1 MVEYRT
7 AVADHTDARSLV
19 LNPSAPQPV
28 PDRASP
34 SPAFSVIMPAYNTG
48 PYIEEAIRS
57 VLAQT
62 RQDWQLVIVDDGSP
76 DDLAERVE
84 TFTDD
89 PRVIFIRQENGG
101 VAAARNTALAA
112 ADGEWL
118 ITLDSD
124 DLIEP
129 EYMARM
135 AQLISENPN
144 VSLITPDA
152 RLVDEAGNDLGRNYS
167 QMSAI
172 PPAVRDDET
181 VTRLLG
187 HNIFIPMSAA
197 RRSVVTELGGWDT
210 NLNSIEDYDLWLRL
224 AAAGHGCMIALE
236 PLAVYRVR
244 AGSITR
250 DADGHN
256 GRVYQM
262 RVLLM
267 EKVLRRDDLSP
278 RHRRI
283 AERSL
288 RRAEAGRALADSR
301 SALHEG
307 DYSTSRS
314 KAWEAWRTAHLARH
328 GLIAT
333 GVGLAPAVMR
343 RIHARGL
350 RSTG

>member
-1 MVEYRT
+1 MNSSAT
-7 AVADHTDARSLV
+7 QPAPDPATPDAG
-19 LNPSAPQPV
+19 ATT
-28 PDRASP
+28 
-34 SPAFSVIMPAYNTG
+34 PAFSVIMPAYNTG

-62 RQDWQLVIVDDGSP
+62 RPDWQLVIVDDGSP
-76 DDLAERVE
+76 DDLAERVKK
-84 TFTDD
+84 FTGD
-89 PRVIFIRQENGG
+89 PRIVFIRQENGG
-101 VAAARNTALAA
+101 VAAARNTALGAA
-112 ADGEWL
+112 EGEWL

-135 AQLISENPN
+135 AEIIAENPG

-152 RLVDEAGNDLGRNYS
+152 RLVDETGKDLGERYS

-172 PPAVRDDET
+172 PSALPDGEA
-181 VTRLLG
+181 VTRLLD
-187 HNIFIPMSAA
+187 HNIFIPMSTA
-197 RRSVVTELGGWDT
+197 RRSVVSELGGWDT
-210 NLNSIEDYDLWLRL
+210 DLNSIEDYDLWFRL
-224 AAAGHGCMIALE
+224 AAAGHDCMIVRE

-288 RRAEAGRALADSR
+288 RRAKAGRALADAR
-301 SALHEG
+301 SALHRD
-307 DYSTSRS
+307 DYPAARRS
-314 KAWEAWRTAHLARH
+314 AWEAWRTAHLPRH
-328 GLIAT
+328 GLIAI
-333 GVGLAPAVMR
+333 GVGLAPGIMR
-343 RIHARGL
+343 RLHARGL
-350 RSTG
+350 RSAD

>member
-1 MVEYRT
+1 MNTSSIQPAPVASASASP
-7 AVADHTDARSLV
+7 AVAPT
-19 LNPSAPQPV
+19 
-28 PDRASP
+28 
-34 SPAFSVIMPAYNTG
+34 FSVIMPAYATG

-62 RQDWQLVIVDDGSP
+62 RRDWQLVVVDDGSP

-84 TFTDD
+84 KFTAD
-89 PRVIFIRQENGG
+89 PRVVLIRQENGG

-112 ADGEWL
+112 AEGAWL
-118 ITLDSD
+118 IMLDSD

-129 EYMARM
+129 DYMARM
-135 AQLISENPN
+135 AQLIDENPG

-152 RLVDEAGNDLGRNYS
+152 RLVDEAGADLGRRYS

-172 PPAVRDDET
+172 PPALSEDEALE
-181 VTRLLG
+181 RLLD

-197 RRSVVTELGGWDT
+197 RRSVVDELGGWDT
-210 NLNSIEDYDLWLRL
+210 NLNSIEDYDLWFRL
-224 AAAGHGCMIALE
+224 AAAGHRCMITRE

-267 EKVLRRDDLSP
+267 EKILRRGDLSP
-278 RHRRI
+278 DHRRM

-288 RRAEAGRALADSR
+288 RRAEAGRALAASR
-301 SALHEG
+301 SALHQG
-307 DYSTSRS
+307 DYATSRS

-333 GVGLAPAVMR
+333 GVGLAPGVMR
-343 RIHARGL
+343 RIHRRGQ
-350 RSTG
+350 RATG

>member
-1 MVEYRT
+1 M
-7 AVADHTDARSLV
+7 
-19 LNPSAPQPV
+19 
-28 PDRASP
+28 
-34 SPAFSVIMPAYNTG
+34 FSVIMPAYNTG
-48 PYIEEAIRS
+48 PYIEEAIAS
-57 VLAQT
+57 VLAQS
-62 RQDWQLVIVDDGSP
+62 RADWQLVIVDDGSP

-84 TFTDD
+84 KFTED
-89 PRVIFIRQENGG
+89 PRIVFIRQENGG

-112 ADGEWL
+112 AEGEWL

-124 DLIEP
+124 DMIEP
-129 EYMARM
+129 RYMERM
-135 AQLISENPN
+135 AELLEDDPGL
-144 VSLITPDA
+144 SLVTPDA
-152 RLVDEAGNDLGRNYS
+152 RLVDESGVDLGRNYS

-172 PPAVRDDET
+172 PPKVDEDDAL
-181 VTRLLG
+181 TRLLD
-187 HNIFIPMSAA
+187 HNIFIPMSTS
-197 RRSVVTELGGWDT
+197 RRSVVEELGGWDT
-210 NLNSIEDYDLWLRL
+210 SLNSIEDYDLWVRL
-224 AAAGHGCMIALE
+224 VAAGHRCAVALE

-267 EKVLRRDDLSP
+267 EKILRRDDLSP
-278 RHRRI
+278 AHRRL

-307 DYSTSRS
+307 DYETSRS
-314 KAWEAWRTAHLARH
+314 KAWEAWKTAHLARH

-333 GVGLAPAVMR
+333 GIGLAPGVMR
-343 RIHARGL
+343 RLHSRGL
-350 RSTG
+350 RSAS